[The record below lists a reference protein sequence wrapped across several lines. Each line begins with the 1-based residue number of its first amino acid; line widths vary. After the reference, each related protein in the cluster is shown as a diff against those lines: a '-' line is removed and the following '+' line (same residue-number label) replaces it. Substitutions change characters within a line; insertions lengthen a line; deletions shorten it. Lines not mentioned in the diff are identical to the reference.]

1 MKQKL
6 EMNRLVAA
14 FLGSSST
21 AGKGQAYDWITEL
34 RKRAQNARFCF
45 RNFGV
50 GGDLTFN
57 ALQRLPQVLA
67 CRPAIIVVWVVA
79 NDVLASVS
87 AKVGKFFRFWKRLP
101 VEPSPEWFAESIQSI
116 ASRLKCGTSARVAL
130 CSLPPIGEDL
140 SSANPFQI
148 ELNRRIEKY
157 SSIIRDVALNERVG
171 YVPIYEE
178 MAAKIQAL
186 PGRAFTSFRFLP
198 FYRDAFRVIILHKS
212 PDEVSQ
218 MNGWN
223 FHTDGVHLNS
233 RGGAIVA
240 DLVQAFLDEETP
252 CNE

>member
-1 MKQKL
+1 
-6 EMNRLVAA
+6 MNRIVAA

-21 AGKGQAYDWITEL
+21 AGKGQAYDWISEL
-34 RKRAQNARFCF
+34 RQRVQNSRFCF

-50 GGDLTFN
+50 GGDLAFN

-67 CRPAIIVVWVVA
+67 CRPAIIVVWVGG

-101 VEPSPEWFAESIQSI
+101 VEPSPEWFGENIRRI
-116 ASRLKCGTSARVAL
+116 ASRLKQEASARVAL
-130 CSLPPIGEDL
+130 CSLSPIGEDL
-140 SSANPFQI
+140 SSENPFQV
-148 ELNRRIEKY
+148 ELNRRIEEY

-171 YVPIYEE
+171 YVPVYEE
-178 MAAKIQAL
+178 IAARIRAL
-186 PGRAFTSFRFLP
+186 PGRAFASFRFLP

-212 PDEVSQ
+212 PDEVAQ

-233 RGGAIVA
+233 RAGIIVA
-240 DLVQAFLDEETP
+240 DLIQAFLDEGTP
-252 CNE
+252 RNE